1 MARLP
6 QPGGDEGN
14 WGSILN
20 EFLSQSLAHDGTIR
34 SAALQDAIDSSP
46 VTETQ
51 LSPDVQ
57 AKLNQTGATGP
68 IGATG
73 AVGPSGATGPQGDIG
88 ATGAQGPQGATGAQ
102 GIAGAIGATGAGAT
116 GATGPTG
123 VTGGL
128 GATGATG
135 PIGEVSKDYL
145 ASRGASLITN
155 GQALMGTNYNFS
167 SFTLNKTDHPTG
179 AAGSFGTTTLGSIML
194 DEFIPVNPT
203 RTYEMSFSLRQ
214 VSGDGTRRFYS
225 LLAPYD
231 VDKLS
236 IQPYHYMEQAN
247 TRTTLAAQLN
257 PGDTTVTL
265 TSSTNWNN
273 AAGASY
279 WLRSLIIWNYTD
291 GQGYTW
297 PAGTYS
303 RNFTTDAYADGA
315 ISGNTIT
322 LNNPWAGAAV
332 PAGTAIS
339 NGSSGGS
346 YMYGVSNTLGPA
358 TWTDYGPYR
367 YAGVHSNNQA
377 AATTAFPIA
386 TSFVRYGFLANYPNT
401 VPDPTALQRFA
412 NVSFIDTTSAD
423 ARLIKAGDTM
433 TGDLT
438 FADGK
443 NIIVNATTGTKI
455 GTSSSQKLGFFGATP
470 TGQSAAI
477 SDLGTVL
484 SNLGFR
490 VAGTTY
496 ALATS
501 GNTAFIGSNRY
512 GVNAPS
518 TSITLTT
525 SSTTYQTASATL
537 GSITITLPS
546 TTTVGYQFT
555 IKKIDSSANTVT
567 VKAGAAGTIDASN
580 TYVLSTQYKFV
591 KVISTSVSDVWY
603 IVGGN

>member
-1 MARLP
+1 
-6 QPGGDEGN
+6 
-14 WGSILN
+14 
-20 EFLSQSLAHDGTIR
+20 
-34 SAALQDAIDSSP
+34 
-46 VTETQ
+46 
-51 LSPDVQ
+51 
-57 AKLNQTGATGP
+57 
-68 IGATG
+68 
-73 AVGPSGATGPQGDIG
+73 
-88 ATGAQGPQGATGAQ
+88 
-102 GIAGAIGATGAGAT
+102 
-116 GATGPTG
+116 
-123 VTGGL
+123 
-128 GATGATG
+128 
-135 PIGEVSKDYL
+135 
-145 ASRGASLITN
+145 
-155 GQALMGTNYNFS
+155 
-167 SFTLNKTDHPTG
+167 LNKADHPTG
-179 AAGSFGTTTLGSIML
+179 AAGSFGTTSLSSIML
-194 DEFIPVNPT
+194 DEFIPVNPA
-203 RTYEMSFSLRQ
+203 RTYETSFSVRQ
-214 VSGDGTRRFYS
+214 VSGDGIRRFYS

-231 VDKLS
+231 IDKLS
-236 IQPYHYMEQAN
+236 IQPYHYMEQAG
-247 TRTTLAAQLN
+247 TRTTLAVALN

-265 TSSTNWNN
+265 TSSAGWNN

-297 PAGTYS
+297 PVGTYS
-303 RNFTTDAYADGA
+303 RNLTSDAYADGG
-315 ISGNTIT
+315 ISGNVIT
-322 LNNPWAGAAV
+322 LRNPWAGAAV
-332 PAGTAIS
+332 PSGTAIS

-346 YMYGVSNTLGPA
+346 YMYGASNTLGPA

-386 TSFVRYGFLANYPNT
+386 TSYVRYGFLANYPNT
-401 VPDPTALQRFA
+401 TPDPTALQRFA

-438 FADGK
+438 LADGK

-455 GTSSSQKLGFFGATP
+455 ATSSSQKLGFFGATP

-501 GNTAFIGSNRY
+501 GNVAFVGSNRY
-512 GVNAPS
+512 GVNSPT

-537 GSITITLPS
+537 GSIVITLPS
-546 TTTVGYQFT
+546 VTTVGYRFT

-567 VKAGAAGTIDASN
+567 VKAGAAGTIDAAN

-591 KVISTSVSDVWY
+591 TVISTSVSDVWY
-603 IVGGN
+603 IVGNN